1 MPRRRSAAPFVAL
14 LVAAAALVAA
24 GPLTR
29 ETEQDRASARLLSQV
44 LGLVDER
51 FVDTL
56 SDSALFAR
64 AARGVVKE
72 LGDPYSELYS
82 PKELEAFQANT
93 EGHYAGLGMLV
104 EDQEGQPTVSR
115 VYPNTPA
122 ERGGVIAGDR
132 IVAVNEH
139 VVNGWPLGRV
149 TDSLRGPIG
158 TSVRV
163 TFARTGA
170 PAPIN
175 GTFAREKVR
184 IPAVSFATML
194 PGKVAYVP
202 VHGFNETAAAET
214 RRVTDSLRRAGA
226 TSLVL
231 DLRGDGG
238 GIVDG
243 ATDIASMFLPKGT
256 IIARVRG
263 RGTDLERYVTE
274 KEPVEPTLPVAVLV
288 NEGSAS
294 ASEILAGALQ
304 DHDRALLVGER
315 TFGKGLVQ
323 GLWRL
328 DGGWAL
334 KLTTGRW
341 LSPVGRSIHRPRS
354 KADSAAGERLDST
367 ATYRSVAGR
376 ALLGGGGGIVPDVT
390 VEPDTLSGAAR
401 ALSGALAPQ
410 TATAYRVMYAYA
422 LELKPQVDTNL
433 IVRQEW
439 RDELF
444 RRWREAGV
452 KIERTTFDSAQATVD
467 RMLAGRVG
475 RFTYGD
481 AQVMRRFW
489 REDVQLVSAVEALQ
503 AAKSTAE
510 LLRLEGEVARDV
522 KGVPVPA
529 VTRPPGS

>member
-1 MPRRRSAAPFVAL
+1 MPRRRNAAPIVAL
-14 LVAAAALVAA
+14 FLAAAALVAA

-29 ETEQDRASARLLSQV
+29 ESEQDRASARLLSQV

-82 PKELEAFQANT
+82 PKELEAFQAGT

-132 IVAVNEH
+132 IVAVNERQ
-139 VVNGWPLGRV
+139 VAGWPLGRV

-158 TSVRV
+158 TSVHV

-170 PAPIN
+170 PAPIA

-184 IPAVSFATML
+184 IPAVPFATIL
-194 PGKVAYVP
+194 PGRVGYVP
-202 VHGFNETAAAET
+202 VQGFNETAATET
-214 RRVTDSLRRAGA
+214 RRMVDSLRRAGA

-256 IIARVRG
+256 LIARTRG

-274 KEPVEPTLPVAVLV
+274 KEPVAPTLPLAVLV
-288 NEGSAS
+288 DDGTAS

-334 KLTTGRW
+334 KMTTGRW
-341 LSPVGRSIHRPRS
+341 ATPVGRSIHRPRS
-354 KADSAAGERLDST
+354 KADSASGERLDSLT
-367 ATYRSVAGR
+367 VYRSDAGR
-376 ALLGGGGGIVPDVT
+376 ELRGGGGITPDVT
-390 VEPDTLSGAAR
+390 VVPDTLTAPAR
-401 ALSGALAPQ
+401 ALSAALAPQ
-410 TATAYRVMYAYA
+410 TGTAYRVMYAYA
-422 LELKPQVDTNL
+422 LELKPKVDTGL
-433 IVRQEW
+433 LVRQEW
-439 RDELF
+439 RDELY
-444 RRWREAGV
+444 RRWRDAGV
-452 KIERTTFDSAQATVD
+452 KVERTTFDSAQSTVD

-475 RFTYGD
+475 RFAYGD

-489 REDVQLVSAVEALQ
+489 REDAQLVRAVEALQ
-503 AAKSTAE
+503 GARTTAE
-510 LLRLEGEVARDV
+510 LLRLDGAVARDAQ
-522 KGVPVPA
+522 GVPVPA
-529 VTRPPGS
+529 VTRPPG

>member
-1 MPRRRSAAPFVAL
+1 MPRRRNALAFVAVL
-14 LVAAAALVAA
+14 AAAAGAIAA
-24 GPLTR
+24 GPLHR
-29 ETEQDRASARLLSQV
+29 ESEQDRASARLLSQV

-56 SDSALFAR
+56 ADSALFAR
-64 AARGVVKE
+64 AARGVVRE

-82 PKELEAFQANT
+82 PKELEGFQAST

-104 EDQEGQPTVSR
+104 EDQEGQATVSR

-132 IVAVNEH
+132 IVTVNANAVA
-139 VVNGWPLGRV
+139 GWPLARV
-149 TDSLRGPIG
+149 TDSLRGPVG
-158 TSVRV
+158 TSVQV
-163 TFARTGA
+163 TFARTGT
-170 PAPIN
+170 PTPIG

-184 IPAVSFATML
+184 IPAVPFATLL
-194 PGKVAYVP
+194 PGRVGYVP
-202 VHGFNETAAAET
+202 VQGFNETAAIET
-214 RRVTDSLRRAGA
+214 RRVVDSLRRAGA

-256 IIARVRG
+256 MIARVRG
-263 RGTDLERYVTE
+263 RGEDIERYVTE
-274 KEPVEPTLPVAVLV
+274 KTPVAPALPLAVLV
-288 NEGSAS
+288 DGGTAS

-304 DHDRALLVGER
+304 EHDRALLVGER

-323 GLWRL
+323 GIWRL

-341 LSPVGRSIHRPRS
+341 VSPAGRSIHRPRS
-354 KADSAAGERLDST
+354 KADSAAGERLDSLT
-367 ATYRSVAGR
+367 VYRSTAGR
-376 ALLGGGGGIVPDVT
+376 ALRGGGGITPDVT
-390 VEPDTLSGAAR
+390 VRPESLTTAAR
-401 ALSGALAPQ
+401 ALSAALATQ

-422 LELKPQVDTNL
+422 LELKPAVDTTL
-433 IVRQEW
+433 VVRQEW

-444 RRWREAGV
+444 RRWQQGGV
-452 KIERTTFDSAQATVD
+452 QVDRAAFDAAASTVD

-475 RFTYGD
+475 RFAYGD

-489 REDVQLVSAVEALQ
+489 REDAQLVRAVEALQ
-503 AAKSTAE
+503 RAGSTAE
-510 LLRLEGEVARDV
+510 LLQLEAAVAREGR
-522 KGVPVPA
+522 GVPVPA
-529 VTRPPGS
+529 VTRPPG